1 MDVVTGGVAT
11 VDVVRGG
18 VATVGMVME
27 GVATVAGAVY
37 VGDGM
42 MGVSGCV
49 VTAEILVG
57 LEREVRI

>member
-1 MDVVTGGVAT
+1 MDVVT
-11 VDVVRGG
+11 GG

-27 GVATVAGAVY
+27 GVATVTGAVY

-49 VTAEILVG
+49 VTAEVLVG

>member
-1 MDVVTGGVAT
+1 MDVVT
-11 VDVVRGG
+11 GG

-49 VTAEILVG
+49 VTAEVLVG